1 MPTPRPS
8 CPQGIVGVRP
18 PPWDLNLSQTWR
30 PGLEQTRCSVSCEGS
45 QSLRES
51 QGAGLRCHGAGRNAH
66 PPPRGCSRDT
76 LAVPCTLAPGHS
88 RTAMRETQPCCP
100 QRPDAT
106 PANSPKDVC
115 PCVPDSSHGP
125 LLNQSHTSTS
135 VCRQDREVICP
146 HAPRSGEPG
155 NAQSLA
161 ATLGN
166 EHTVGKLCQVFIS
179 SSCSSCPLWMVGL
192 LAVFHGLHDEGAF
205 QNSKRTG

>member
-8 CPQGIVGVRP
+8 CAQGVVDVRP

-45 QSLRES
+45 QRLLES
-51 QGAGLRCHGAGRNAH
+51 QGAGLRSHEAGRNAH
-66 PPPRGCSRDT
+66 PPPWGYSRDT
-76 LAVPCTLAPGHS
+76 LTVPCTLAPGHS
-88 RTAMRETQPCCP
+88 HTAMPETQPYCP

-106 PANSPKDVC
+106 PANCPKDVC
-115 PCVPDSSHGP
+115 PHVPDSSHGP

-135 VCRQDREVICP
+135 VCWQNQQVICL

-161 ATLGN
+161 AALGN
-166 EHTVGKLCQVFIS
+166 
-179 SSCSSCPLWMVGL
+179 
-192 LAVFHGLHDEGAF
+192 
-205 QNSKRTG
+205 